1 MPLTFK
7 QEQFCLAYLESGN
20 ASEAYRRAYD
30 AQNMKPETVNKRA
43 SELLGKGEIAG
54 RVAELR
60 EPVVRAAKMSLE
72 THLEALRALRDK
84 AADAGQYGAAI
95 AAETNRGKAAGLYTE
110 KHELTGANGGPV
122 QTVTRIEL
130 VALTE
135 GDDR

>member
-1 MPLTFK
+1 
-7 QEQFCLAYLESGN
+7 
-20 ASEAYRRAYD
+20 
-30 AQNMKPETVNKRA
+30 
-43 SELLGKGEIAG
+43 
-54 RVAELR
+54 
-60 EPVVRAAKMSLE
+60 MSLE